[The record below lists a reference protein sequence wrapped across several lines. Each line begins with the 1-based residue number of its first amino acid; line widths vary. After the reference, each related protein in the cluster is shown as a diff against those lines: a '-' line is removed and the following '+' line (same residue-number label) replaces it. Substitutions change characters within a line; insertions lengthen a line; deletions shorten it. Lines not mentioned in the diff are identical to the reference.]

1 MSVFLIIGAIGLVI
15 LLVSLL
21 FGEAI
26 EGVLDLDFL
35 GGDLFSTASIAAF
48 LGAFGFGGVIALS
61 LLDSIGW
68 ATAVGLVAGALA
80 TWGAAALTRW
90 LKSGENEAVLRSE
103 SLVGATGRVI
113 TDIPAGSYGEIL
125 VRVAG
130 RNLKRSAKAE
140 LPIPSGTEVWV
151 SGILSPTAVQV
162 TPARAL
168 PEAPGDLPD
177 LTDPDNPH

>member
-61 LLDSIGW
+61 LIQSIGW
-68 ATAVGLVAGALA
+68 AVAVGLVAGGLA
-80 TWGAAALTRW
+80 TWGAASLTRW
-90 LKSGENEAVLRSE
+90 LKSGENQAVLRSDT
-103 SLVGATGRVI
+103 LVGAPARVI
-113 TDIPAGSYGEIL
+113 TDLPAGSYGEVL

-130 RNLKRSAKAE
+130 RNLKRSAKSE
-140 LPIPSGTEVWV
+140 VPIPRGTEVWV

-162 TPARAL
+162 TPARGLTQTEAFPEL
-168 PEAPGDLPD
+168 P
-177 LTDPDNPH
+177 DPDNPH